1 MIKYEP
7 KKVVEI
13 PEIEFNRSVQGQYKT
28 SVINPDGSAE
38 REGDWSKNLILD
50 CGLDKIAYM
59 PWAQVFQF
67 CVAGDQLSGS
77 VTPATISDTELEK
90 PAMMNS
96 FYLPGSGNCGYNVYS
111 SGDNRYLQLFRTFD
125 FLAQKQNATITELGF
140 KETPGAKKLFS
151 RVVLD
156 GNTAAGRPDPEV
168 LRPGQFLRVKY
179 ELNVQLDPVAPS
191 TTGLIPTGSDGN
203 LPTISWSGTAAS
215 GDRHGLQHI
224 GMVGIDHSGIATPV
238 DDGGACNEPF
248 AVGAVDFGP
257 GFGYVNRWQNG
268 EGVPNEFNTAYVYS
282 GESGNAVDG
291 WSGDLSYAL
300 KYPAVPSGVCI
311 GYKQPTGTERLSD
324 RPGPLL
330 TLVDHQDF
338 NRFINHEAITSSTF
352 LGTDIHK
359 NMSGIA
365 GNGTTSNLVSGASG
379 YWPWGDYLRYQQLQD
394 FDTVYSLPGQQ
405 KTSYSSSFYGH
416 SQLFNFSNN
425 SLTYATVFK
434 TPFFTQGPL
443 TFVMRPV
450 ARYGIDNS
458 MINWSAFGPYVGSD
472 AGTSADTSSDIT
484 NMKYSPHHNLYAV
497 ELNAEY
503 VSNNSS
509 PNSNDINERAQ
520 YFNVTHF
527 YAPNQNSNAGSYL
540 TMDESVTTRGF
551 DDASSSVFWGPWD
564 MRGASCFLS
573 TNTGTVQP
581 FGSTGVAFDR
591 SAGEDFYEL
600 PLRKAEYNA
609 AQSGDSRT
617 LTKFCFYD
625 NAVGNTIENGQTV
638 HPSWSTIG
646 VGATTDWSI
655 NPVSMSGAARDNG
668 YVYRLETPR
677 EKDNDHI
684 LKVSFKYTW
693 TRNTGQL

>member
-38 REGDWSKNLILD
+38 REGDWNKNLILD
-50 CGLDKIAYM
+50 GGLDKIAYM

-67 CVAGDQLSGS
+67 CVAGDPLSGS
-77 VTPATISDTELEK
+77 VTPATISDTSLEK
-90 PAMMNS
+90 PVMMNS
-96 FYLPGSGNCGYNVYS
+96 FYLPGSGNCGHNVYS

-140 KETPGAKKLFS
+140 KETPGAKNLFS

-179 ELNVQLDPVAPS
+179 ELNVQLDPVAPN

-203 LPTISWSGTAAS
+203 LPTISWSGAAAS
-215 GDRHGLQHI
+215 GDRHGLQHM
-224 GMVGIDHSGIATPV
+224 GMVGIDYSGIATPI
-238 DDGGACNEPF
+238 DAGGASNEPF
-248 AVGAVDFGP
+248 AVGGVDFGP

-268 EGVPNEFNTAYVYS
+268 EGVPNEFNAS
-282 GESGNAVDG
+282 GTCV
-291 WSGDLSYAL
+291 
-300 KYPAVPSGVCI
+300 

-330 TLVDHQDF
+330 TLTDHQDF
-338 NRFINHEAITSSTF
+338 NRFINHEAITGSVF
-352 LGTDIHK
+352 LGTNIHK
-359 NMSGIA
+359 DMSGVA
-365 GNGTTSNLVSGASG
+365 GNAPTSNVVSGVSG
-379 YWPWGDYLRYQQLQD
+379 YWPWGDYLHYQQLRD
-394 FDTVYSLPGQQ
+394 FDTVYSLPGIN
-405 KTSYSSSFYGH
+405 KTSNSNQYGVD
-416 SQLFNFSNN
+416 QLYNFSNN
-425 SLTYATVFK
+425 GEFYSSTFK
-434 TPFFTQGPL
+434 TPFFTHGPL

-450 ARYGIDNS
+450 ARYGVDNS
-458 MINWSAFGPYVGSD
+458 MINWSAFGPYVYQDQGTAGNVGSNS
-472 AGTSADTSSDIT
+472 AVGT
-484 NMKYSPHHNLYAV
+484 YSPHYNLYAT
-497 ELNAEY
+497 ELNTSY
-503 VSNNSS
+503 VSNTASS
-509 PNSNDINERAQ
+509 SNDINERAQ
-520 YFNVTHF
+520 YFNATHF

-540 TMDESVTTRGF
+540 TMDEMVTTRGF
-551 DDASSSVFWGPWD
+551 ANASSSVFWGPWD

-581 FGSTGVAFDR
+581 FGSTGIAFDR

-600 PLRKAEYNA
+600 PLRKAEYNT

-625 NAVGNTIENGQTV
+625 NAVGNTVENGSAV
-638 HPSWSTIG
+638 HPAWSTIG

-655 NPVSMSGAARDNG
+655 NPISMSGAARDNG

>member
-38 REGDWSKNLILD
+38 REGDWNKNLILD

-77 VTPATISDTELEK
+77 VTPATVSDTELEK

-96 FYLPGSGNCGYNVYS
+96 FYLPGSGNCGYNVFS
-111 SGDNRYLQLFRTFD
+111 SGDSRYLQLFRTFD
-125 FLAQKQNATITELGF
+125 FLAQKQNAIITELGF

-156 GNTAAGRPDPEV
+156 GNTAAGRPDPEI

-179 ELNVQLDPVAPS
+179 ELNVQLDPVAPN

-224 GMVGIDHSGIATPV
+224 GMVGVDYSGIATPV
-238 DDGGACNEPF
+238 DIGGACNEPF

-291 WSGDLSYAL
+291 WSGDLSYRL
-300 KYPAVPSGVCI
+300 KYPAVSSGICI
-311 GYKQPTGTERLSD
+311 GYKQPSGTEKLSD

-338 NRFINHEAITSSTF
+338 NRFINHEAITGSGF
-352 LGTDIHK
+352 LGTNIHK
-359 NMSGIA
+359 NMSGIPGGGTTSTA
-365 GNGTTSNLVSGASG
+365 TTSNLVSGASG
-379 YWPWGDYLRYQQLQD
+379 YWPWGDYLRFQQLQD
-394 FDTVYSLPGQQ
+394 FDTVYGLPGGNASASN
-405 KTSYSSSFYGH
+405 TAYGVGQMYH
-416 SQLFNFSNN
+416 FSNEQQYYYN
-425 SLTYATVFK
+425 TFK
-434 TPFFTQGPL
+434 TPFFTHGPL

-458 MINWSAFGPYVGSD
+458 MINWTAFNPNRSQD
-472 AGTSADTSSDIT
+472 KGTDGNASSDSDSAA
-484 NMKYSPHHNLYAV
+484 YSPHYNLYET
-497 ELNAEY
+497 ELDAQY
-503 VSNNSS
+503 KS
-509 PNSNDINERAQ
+509 DISERAQ

-540 TMDESVTTRGF
+540 TFDEQVTTRGF
-551 DDASSSVFWGPWD
+551 STASSSVFWGPWD

-581 FGSTGVAFDR
+581 FGGTGVAFDR
-591 SAGEDFYEL
+591 SSGENFYEL
-600 PLRKAEYNA
+600 PLRKAEYNV

-638 HPSWSTIG
+638 HPAWGTVG
-646 VGATTDWSI
+646 VGATTDWSV

>member
-1 MIKYEP
+1 MIKYQP

-38 REGDWSKNLILD
+38 REGDWNKNLILD

-77 VTPATISDTELEK
+77 ITPATISDTELEK

-111 SGDNRYLQLFRTFD
+111 SGDSRYLQLFRTFD

-268 EGVPNEFNTAYVYS
+268 EGVPNEFNAS
-282 GESGNAVDG
+282 GT
-291 WSGDLSYAL
+291 
-300 KYPAVPSGVCI
+300 CI
-311 GYKQPTGTERLSD
+311 GYKQPTGTEKLSD

-338 NRFINHEAITSSTF
+338 NRFINHEAISSSTF
-352 LGTDIHK
+352 LGTNIHK

-365 GNGTTSNLVSGASG
+365 GNATTSNLVSGASG
-379 YWPWGDYLRYQQLQD
+379 YWPWGDYLRFQQLQD
-394 FDTVYSLPGQQ
+394 FDTVYSLPGGQ
-405 KTSYSSSFYGH
+405 KTSYNSTSYGY
-416 SQLFNFSNN
+416 SQMFAFTNN
-425 SLTYATVFK
+425 SDAYPNTFK
-434 TPFFTQGPL
+434 TPFFTYGPL

-458 MINWSAFGPYVGSD
+458 MINWTTFLVSDTNGYAPYGNTVSD
-472 AGTSADTSSDIT
+472 TTHK
-484 NMKYSPHHNLYAV
+484 KYSPHHDLYET
-497 ELNAEY
+497 ELGSQY
-503 VSNNSS
+503 QTSMTK
-509 PNSNDINERAQ
+509 RAQ

-551 DDASSSVFWGPWD
+551 ATASSSVFWGPWD

-625 NAVGNTIENGQTV
+625 NAVGNTVENGQTV
-638 HPSWSTIG
+638 HPSWSTVG

-655 NPVSMSGAARDNG
+655 NPVTMSGAARDNG

>member
-1 MIKYEP
+1 MIKYAP

-38 REGDWSKNLILD
+38 REGDWNKNLILD

-77 VTPATISDTELEK
+77 ITPATISDTELEK

-96 FYLPGSGNCGYNVYS
+96 FYLPGSGNCGYQVYS
-111 SGDNRYLQLFRTFD
+111 SGDSRYLQLFRTFD

-300 KYPAVPSGVCI
+300 KYPAAPSGVCI
-311 GYKQPTGTERLSD
+311 GYKQPTGSERLSD

-365 GNGTTSNLVSGASG
+365 GNATTSNLVSGASG
-379 YWPWGDYLRYQQLQD
+379 YWPWGDYLRFQQLQD
-394 FDTVYSLPGQQ
+394 FDTVYSLPGTNEDSDTNQ
-405 KTSYSSSFYGH
+405 YGH
-416 SQLFNFSNN
+416 GQMYHFSSNAQYY
-425 SLTYATVFK
+425 STTFK
-434 TPFFTQGPL
+434 TPFFAQGPL

-458 MINWSAFGPYVGSD
+458 MINWSTFNPYRHPTAEYGTAGNASSD
-472 AGTSADTSSDIT
+472 TTSSA
-484 NMKYSPHHNLYAV
+484 YSPHYNLYET
-497 ELNAEY
+497 ELDAQY
-503 VSNNSS
+503 KSNIS
-509 PNSNDINERAQ
+509 ERAQ
-520 YFNVTHF
+520 YFNITHF

-540 TMDESVTTRGF
+540 TMDESVTIRGF
-551 DDASSSVFWGPWD
+551 ATASSSVFWGPWD

-625 NAVGNTIENGQTV
+625 NAVGNTVENGQTV

-655 NPVSMSGAARDNG
+655 NPVTMSGAARDNG